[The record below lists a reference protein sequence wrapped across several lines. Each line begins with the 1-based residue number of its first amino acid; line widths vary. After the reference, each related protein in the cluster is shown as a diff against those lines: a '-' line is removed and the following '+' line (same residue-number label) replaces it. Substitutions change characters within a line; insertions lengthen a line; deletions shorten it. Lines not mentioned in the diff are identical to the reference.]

1 MGSILPSLL
10 QKRTHLLTLWPEYS
24 RIDELPDEKRA
35 GLVVVI
41 RQRSEANK
49 N

>member
-1 MGSILPSLL
+1 MGLILLNLL
-10 QKRTHLLTLWPEYS
+10 QKRTHLRTLWPEYS

-35 GLVVVI
+35 GLVVLI
-41 RQRSEANK
+41 HQRSEANK